1 MDIWYKTTNRLNHY
15 SRNVLCAIKFNI
27 YVFIIMNAIILIY
40 LFYIIYCV
48 VVVEQL
54 LVPHYPFN
62 LDSAGQVIDGFVDS
76 KVVVGSK
83 VRVTEI
89 EGKKFIENGMDVG
102 YLQLVV
108 RKGKSQLN
116 GVCILIYY
124 VYINKMDA
132 WN

>member
-1 MDIWYKTTNRLNHY
+1 
-15 SRNVLCAIKFNI
+15 
-27 YVFIIMNAIILIY
+27 MNTIILIY

-48 VVVEQL
+48 VVVEHL
-54 LVPHYPFN
+54 LVPHYPFV

-83 VRVTEI
+83 VCVTEI

-108 RKGKSQLN
+108 RKGKSQLK
-116 GVCILIYY
+116 GVCILIYN